1 MYYIAAPDVK
11 AGKFAAR
18 RAGDPADLVAACDRA
33 HSTLKW
39 QPRFAGGALDFIP
52 NLFRPVIV
60 YPSLEVGAIIRTPSG
75 RFFVIPHNSFE

>member
-39 QPRFAGGALDFIP
+39 QPRFD
-52 NLFRPVIV
+52 NLQTI
-60 YPSLEVGAIIRTPSG
+60 
-75 RFFVIPHNSFE
+75 VIPLSSMGAQARTLPPDFDFRRSS